1 MLWPHSGKVCL
12 QNKGDGETIQSK
24 GQNDKTAYTVQDF
37 FRSHLTIKGPFWE
50 KCVSE
55 LAPGD
60 DGTEP
65 IHHVLGEC
73 FACCVPGDKGQG
85 GSDPHWLLLWC
96 YTWSLGELIRAQAMP
111 LSRILA
117 SLWQSGQIHALG
129 ITQSRAEL
137 VEKRCYSKLLLALGA
152 VDRSSARH
160 NTGHW
165 AALTSTLFRSTW
177 AEGKVPWKVKDSP
190 FFDVVFL
197 QTPGVLPGW
206 FCCKPA

>member
-1 MLWPHSGKVCL
+1 MTRLPAQFRTSLGPTLQLKVLSGRNVCL
-12 QNKGDGETIQSK
+12 SWHQEMM
-24 GQNDKTAYTVQDF
+24 
-37 FRSHLTIKGPFWE
+37 
-50 KCVSE
+50 E
-55 LAPGD
+55 LN
-60 DGTEP
+60 P

-96 YTWSLGELIRAQAMP
+96 CTWSLGELIRAQAMP
-111 LSRILA
+111 LSRMLA
-117 SLWQSGQIHALG
+117 SIWQSGQIHALG
-129 ITQSRAEL
+129 ITQSRA
-137 VEKRCYSKLLLALGA
+137 VEKRFYSKLLLALGA
-152 VDRSSARH
+152 VDRSSARD

-177 AEGKVPWKVKDSP
+177 AEGKVLWKVKDSP